1 MTKKLKHTGARQI
14 KNDLQAPIITF
25 GFMRRG
31 SGEPVVKSAWWWMD
45 LMTQPLV
52 RYGSEEEQQKN
63 GSRWSLLLPGVAAVA
78 GQERPVELFTRQ

>member
-1 MTKKLKHTGARQI
+1 MTKKLKHAGARQI

-25 GFMRRG
+25 DFVRCG
-31 SGEPVVKSAWWWMD
+31 SEQPIVKSAWCWMD

-63 GSRWSLLLPGVAAVA
+63 GSLWSLLLPRVAAVA
-78 GQERPVELFTRQ
+78 WQECPVKLSTRR